1 MKIKK
6 SLLFYAIAILC
17 AIGYGT
23 TSCSEEGGYEGAKP
37 VEYCDPSKP
46 VVFSDFTPKEGA
58 IRTIVFI
65 EGSNFGTAVSR
76 IKVTIGGI
84 SAPVIGSSGTKI
96 NLMVPRRANRGDVK
110 VTIIDANE
118 QVIAEHQFDDLFT
131 LQSSLQVG
139 TLTGKSDPQTNS
151 SSIIN
156 GSFEEAE
163 FQHPWWLELDKDEEG
178 NKILYC
184 SDEENMIAL
193 RKINLTKKEV
203 STVFT
208 KGQAGFYQVKSMLFD
223 TPTRDTLFFID
234 DNGKGAWNDR
244 HAMPNMY
251 FALRNESFRKVYPYL
266 YAQCSYSAVS
276 MSDGT
281 IFYNTWA
288 SSEVYKARVNYDVT
302 AQMWDG
308 QALFNV
314 KSNSSDHVF
323 MFRHPDDL
331 YVYMC
336 GFNGVYRCVYDKA
349 NKVLLSSV
357 LHVGNP
363 NGDGGYADAPGSSAF
378 FNRPR
383 QGVFVKNKEY
393 VKAGKEDVYDF
404 YLCDH
409 NNNAIRKVTP
419 DGEVST
425 YAGRGSVDITGKV
438 WGWIDG
444 QARETAQFREPCG
457 IAYDEEEETFY
468 IADRENKRIRY
479 IRVE

>member
-6 SLLFYAIAILC
+6 SLLFYAIAILS
-17 AIGYGT
+17 AIGT
-23 TSCSEEGGYEGAKP
+23 TSCSEEGGYEGSKP
-37 VEYCDPSKP
+37 VEYSDPSKP
-46 VVFSDFTPKEGA
+46 VVFSDFTPKEGVV
-58 IRTIVFI
+58 RTLVFI
-65 EGSNFGTAVSR
+65 EGSNFGTAVSN
-76 IKVTIGGI
+76 IKVTVGGI
-84 SAPVIGSSGTKI
+84 SAPVIGSSGSKI
-96 NLMVPRRANRGDVK
+96 SIMIPRRSNNGDVK
-110 VTIIDANE
+110 VTITGANNQE
-118 QVIAEHQFDDLFT
+118 LAEYQFDTLFT
-131 LQSSLQVG
+131 LHSSLQVG
-139 TLTGKSDPQTNS
+139 TLTGKSDPQSNS

-163 FQHPWWLELDKDEEG
+163 FQHPWWLEFDRDEEG

-184 SDEENMIAL
+184 SDEEN
-193 RKINLTKKEV
+193 LTKREV

-208 KGQAGFYQVKSMLFD
+208 KGQAGFNQVKSMVFD
-223 TPTRDTLFFID
+223 TPTRDTLFFVD
-234 DNGKGAWNDR
+234 DNGKGEWNDR

-251 FALRNESFRKVYPYL
+251 YALRNESFRKVYPYL

-276 MSDGT
+276 MSDGS
-281 IFYNTWA
+281 IFYNTWQ
-288 SSEVYKARVNYDVT
+288 SSEVYKARVNYDVS

-308 QALFNV
+308 QPLFNV

-323 MFRHPDDL
+323 MCRHPDDL
-331 YVYMC
+331 YVYMN
-336 GFNGVYRCVYDKA
+336 GFNGVYRAVYDKA
-349 NKVLLSSV
+349 NKVLISCV
-357 LHVGNP
+357 LHAGDL
-363 NGDGGYADAPGSSAF
+363 NGRGGYKDAPGSSALF
-378 FNRPR
+378 DRPR
-383 QGVFVKNKEY
+383 QGVFVKNDEY

-404 YLCDH
+404 YFCDH

-425 YAGRGSVDITGKV
+425 FAGRGSVDITGKV

-444 QARETAQFREPCG
+444 EARETAQFREPCG